1 MQPRDEVEYILTE
14 CFIRL
19 GQEIGEL
26 RVSPEAAHFWRERYR
41 ERFLITLTKEQ
52 PRMWARDRLNVLAK
66 AAALGRLAAQFARE
80 DGALVI
86 EAKHALQ
93 ASDANDCRP
102 RSHYG
107 EFGIWC
113 IPPGK
118 AAEEPERSSE
128 PAACLTPVLGAA
140 WSR

>member
-1 MQPRDEVEYILTE
+1 MQPNDEVEDILTE

-19 GQEIGEL
+19 GQELGDL

-41 ERFLITLTKEQ
+41 ERFLITLTKEKH
-52 PRMWARDRLNVLAK
+52 RTWARDRLNVLAK
-66 AAALGRLAAQFARE
+66 AAALGRLAAQFARA
-80 DGALVI
+80 DGVLII
-86 EAKHALQ
+86 EAKHAAR
-93 ASDANDCRP
+93 ASDGNDCRP

-118 AAEEPERSSE
+118 AATGPERNSK

-140 WSR
+140 

>member
-1 MQPRDEVEYILTE
+1 MQPDNEVEYILTE

-26 RVSPEAAHFWRERYR
+26 RVSLEAAHFWRERYR
-41 ERFLITLTKEQ
+41 ERFLITLTKEKH
-52 PRMWARDRLNVLAK
+52 RTWARDRLNVLAK
-66 AAALGRLAAQFARE
+66 AAALGRLAAQLARE

-86 EAKHALQ
+86 ETKHALR

-102 RSHYG
+102 RSWYG

-118 AAEEPERSSE
+118 AAEEPERRSE